1 MISDLI
7 SEQGKIQPCHMK
19 DSDPMRC
26 GSCWKGLEMSL
37 VNVRAIKAPAGSPG
51 GCGRNLVG
59 MHLLL
64 AVWLWASYST
74 SLGSRFH
81 VYITD

>member
-1 MISDLI
+1 MISDWI
-7 SEQGKIQPCHMK
+7 SEQGKIQQDHMK

-37 VNVRAIKAPAGSPG
+37 VNVRDIKALACGQG
-51 GCGRNLVG
+51 GCGLNLDG

-81 VYITD
+81 VYIMD